1 MFISRAEYRN
11 SLRADNADLRLTNKG
26 MNFELVN
33 DPYRIMALGQREI
46 MIHDSIERLRTL
58 RLFTTE
64 WATRGGTG
72 KMGRD
77 AVFRKGREGNMK
89 TAEGIL
95 QIRIYHRR
103 YPLTFIHL

>member
-72 KMGRD
+72 KMGGD
-77 AVFRKGREGNMK
+77 AVF
-89 TAEGIL
+89 
-95 QIRIYHRR
+95 
-103 YPLTFIHL
+103 